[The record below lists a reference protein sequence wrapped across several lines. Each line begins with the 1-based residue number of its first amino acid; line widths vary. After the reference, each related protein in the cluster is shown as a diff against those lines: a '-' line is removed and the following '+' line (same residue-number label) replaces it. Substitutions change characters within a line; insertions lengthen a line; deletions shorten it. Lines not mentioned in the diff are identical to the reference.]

1 MATIVGPRKKEL
13 DELETIRFVTSA
25 LFEVSA
31 EKIDNLRSSFELN
44 ASFYEEIGKLYGY
57 VKQAVHT
64 HGQLP
69 EKSHDLSQK
78 ISVAFTSNSRFYGSV
93 NTDVMNLFIK
103 NMQDTKSDY
112 MIIGRMGEY
121 FMRNFS
127 DLSSRVSFL
136 SFEGDDPTMEEVHA
150 FLKKVSAYDQVYVY
164 HSTFVNIF
172 TQKISV
178 LDIAHASEPD
188 SSEHKKGSADY
199 IFEPELPKILAFF
212 ETRVRYL
219 LFQRIMLESELART
233 AARLI
238 AMNKAQDRAD
248 NALATL
254 RRILKR
260 DSATFNDARLLEAFS
275 AISKWKK

>member
-1 MATIVGPRKKEL
+1 MATIVGARRKEL
-13 DELETIRFVTSA
+13 DDLETIRFVTSA

-31 EKIDNLRSSFELN
+31 EKIDSLRSSFERN
-44 ASFYEEIGKLYGY
+44 ASFYDEIGKLYGY
-57 VKQAVHT
+57 VKRSALT
-64 HGQLP
+64 HGQLK
-69 EKSHDLSQK
+69 EGTHDSPQK

-93 NTDVMNLFIK
+93 NTDVMNLFVK
-103 NMQDTKSDY
+103 SMHDTQSDY

-127 DLSSRVSFL
+127 ELAGHASFL
-136 SFEGDDPTMEEVHA
+136 SFEGDDPTMEEVNA
-150 FLKKVSAYDQVYVY
+150 FLKKVSEYDQVYVF

-178 LDIAHASEPD
+178 LDIAHTPTPN
-188 SSEHKKGSADY
+188 SSEQKESADY

-233 AARLI
+233 AARLM

-248 NALATL
+248 GALKTL

-260 DSATFNDARLLEAFS
+260 DAATFNDARLLEAFS